1 MVYKNLIELA
11 EQLESMIS
19 DGVQLIHG
27 GNLFDWN
34 DTVIP
39 ELIEK
44 INDQKELSDCQALK
58 SGDVLINTVT
68 KEEATVTNT
77 DDDNVYIE
85 PINPL
90 IKYGK
95 KEISKHYALKKR
107 A

>member
-44 INDQKELSDCQALK
+44 INDQKELSDYQALK
-58 SGDVLINTVT
+58 SGDILINTVT
-68 KEEATVTNT
+68 KEEATVINT

-90 IKYGK
+90 IKYAK
-95 KEISKHYALKKR
+95 KEILKHYALKKR